1 MEFDTQK
8 ESEQNS
14 KNKFKTEHEELIC
27 KDGFCYLPNI
37 ANNQQINDENINI
50 FDPL

>member
-1 MEFDTQK
+1 MEFDAQK
-8 ESEQNS
+8 ESLQNS
-14 KNKFKTEHEELIC
+14 EDKLKNEHEKLIC